1 MSSSRPS
8 HTSRQ
13 SHSSARPH
21 PALAR
26 LNDPE
31 LLRSDAYIDGDWT
44 HADSRATF
52 VVSDPATD
60 AEIAHVAD
68 LGAKETER
76 ALVAAEAALPAWRS
90 TTGKER
96 ARILRRWFD
105 LIMQAQDDLGAIMT
119 AEQGKPLAEA
129 KAEVAYGASF
139 IEWFAEAAKR
149 IDGDVLASPEGGKRL
164 LVLKQPIGV
173 CASITPW
180 NFPIA
185 MITRKIAPAIAAGCT
200 IVVKP
205 ARLTPLSALALAELA
220 DRAGLPKGVFNVV
233 TSKNSSEVG
242 DVFTASPR
250 VRHLSFTGST
260 AVGAKLMAQCAST
273 LKKVALELGGLAPF
287 LVFDDADVDAAVEGC
302 IASKFRN
309 AGQTCVCAN
318 RIYAQDGIYDAF
330 VEKLTAAVSELRV
343 GNGFDQ
349 GVVIGPLI
357 EDAAVAKVERH
368 VADAIAKG
376 GRVTVGG
383 KVLHGRF
390 FEPTMVA
397 DASADMLVAQEETF
411 GPVAPVFRFKDEA
424 DGIRLAN
431 ASDFGLASYFFAR
444 DVGRVWRVAEGI
456 EAGMVGINTGL
467 ISNEVAPFGGVK
479 QSGLGREGSKY
490 GIDEYLELK
499 YLCLA
504 GI

>member
-1 MSSSRPS
+1 MSHPPHSP
-8 HTSRQ
+8 Q
-13 SHSSARPH
+13 STQSPH
-21 PALAR
+21 QKPPALSR
-26 LNDPE
+26 LKDPG
-31 LLRSDAYIDGDWT
+31 LLKSDAYIDGAWT
-44 HADSRATF
+44 PADSHATF
-52 VVSDPATD
+52 AVADPATD

-76 ALVAAEAALPAWRS
+76 ALVAAETALPDWRS
-90 TTGKER
+90 KTGKER
-96 ARILRRWFD
+96 ARVMRRWFE

-129 KAEVAYGASF
+129 KGEVAYGASF
-139 IEWFAEAAKR
+139 IEWFAEEAKR
-149 IDGDVLASPEGGKRL
+149 VNGDVLSSPEGGKRMF
-164 LVLKQPIGV
+164 VIKQPIGV
-173 CASITPW
+173 CVSITPW

-220 DRAGLPKGVFNVV
+220 ERAGLPKGVFNVV
-233 TSKNSSEVG
+233 TSKHSGDVG
-242 DVFTASPR
+242 DVLTASPR

-260 AVGAKLMAQCAST
+260 PVGAKLMEQCAPT
-273 LKKVALELGGLAPF
+273 IKKVALELGGLAPF

-330 VEKLTAAVSELRV
+330 VEKLTAAVGKLRV
-343 GNGFDQ
+343 GNGFEP
-349 GVVIGPLI
+349 GVAVGPLI
-357 EDAAVAKVERH
+357 EDAAIEKVERH
-368 VADAIAKG
+368 VADAVSKG

-390 FEPTMVA
+390 FAPTVVA

-411 GPVAPVFRFKDEA
+411 GPLAPVFRIKDEA

-431 ASDFGLASYFFAR
+431 STDFGLASYFFAR
-444 DVGRVWRVAEGI
+444 DVARVWRVAEAL

-490 GIDEYLELK
+490 GIDEYLEMK

-504 GI
+504 ST